1 MLKAEPLRFWRVA
14 LAKRDAAEE
23 AAEED
28 FLRAMGGGGSS
39 PPAVADD
46 IAACLLPK
54 ANIWKSKWEKGNL
67 IDAGGVVAAPPH
79 DPPLAEPLRPGPTCA
94 VRHRA

>member
-1 MLKAEPLRFWRVA
+1 MLKAEPLRFWRVT

-46 IAACLLPK
+46 IAACLLP
-54 ANIWKSKWEKGNL
+54 ANIWKSSKWEKGNL
-67 IDAGGVVAAPPH
+67 INAVGAVAGFLDLGLW
-79 DPPLAEPLRPGPTCA
+79 LAYGYK
-94 VRHRA
+94 

>member
-54 ANIWKSKWEKGNL
+54 ANIWKSKWEKGR
-67 IDAGGVVAAPPH
+67 GGIH
-79 DPPLAEPLRPGPTCA
+79 YR
-94 VRHRA
+94 